1 MPDDGQ
7 VDEFTD
13 PVITQS
19 AFVTAGRAGG
29 VHGDRAA
36 GDPRVMLVDGSAGD
50 GQAKF
55 DGADDG
61 VGDKRRRIGHRSSG
75 RKMVV

>member
-13 PVITQS
+13 PVITQP

-29 VHGDRAA
+29 ILFHWAA
-36 GDPRVMLVDGSAGD
+36 GDPRVALIDRGARD
-50 GQAKF
+50 GQAEF
-55 DGADDG
+55 NGSDDG
-61 VGDKRRRIGHRSSG
+61 VSNKRRRIGHRSSG